1 MSYIKVIDSKKSKYD
16 QGSAVAL
23 IRRTRKN
30 LSVEHY
36 LVSCFHLFGLLA
48 RNIKQPCQQAVI
60 EHDGKVIANYKGIC
74 GSIAPLGTDT
84 WSFDVAFAK
93 VEPKN
98 LALARNAIPG
108 PVPTKILYYMDEL
121 PKTAIM
127 HSPRVKATDS
137 NDTESKITLS
147 NVCAKRGNQQIVSY
161 GPELNR
167 LQAVHRL
174 IVNYDGETMA
184 GDSGSPVLSDDG
196 DTLLGMHIAGNGSK
210 GYMLP
215 AVDFIQNANRFIP
228 EFKNDTLSLDL

>member
-1 MSYIKVIDSKKSKYD
+1 MSYIKVIDTAKKSKYD
-16 QGSAVAL
+16 QGSAVVL
-23 IRRTRKN
+23 IRRIRKN
-30 LSVEHY
+30 SPVEHY

-48 RNIKQPCQQAVI
+48 TNVKQPCQQATI
-60 EHDGKVIANYKGIC
+60 KHGGNVIAHYNDIC
-74 GSIAPLGTDT
+74 GGIAPLGTDT

-98 LALARNAIPG
+98 LDLARKAIPG

-127 HSPRVKATDS
+127 HSPRGKV
-137 NDTESKITLS
+137 TLS
-147 NVCAKRGNQQIVSY
+147 NVCAKRGNQQIVTY
-161 GPELNR
+161 GPELSR

-174 IVNYDGETMA
+174 IASYDGETMA

-196 DTLLGMHIAGNGSK
+196 ETLLGMHVAGNGSK

-228 EFKNDTLSLDL
+228 KFKNDILSLDL

>member
-1 MSYIKVIDSKKSKYD
+1 MSYIKVIDTAKKSKYD

-23 IRRTRKN
+23 IRRIRKN
-30 LSVEHY
+30 SPVEHY

-48 RNIKQPCQQAVI
+48 TNIKQPCQQAII
-60 EHDGKVIANYKGIC
+60 EHDGNVIAHYNGIC
-74 GSIAPLGTDT
+74 GSIAPLDTDT

-93 VEPKN
+93 IEPKN
-98 LALARNAIPG
+98 LGLARNAIPG

-121 PKTAIM
+121 PETAFM
-127 HSPRVKATDS
+127 HSPRG
-137 NDTESKITLS
+137 KITLS
-147 NVCAKRGNQQIVSY
+147 NVCAKRGNQQIVTY
-161 GPELNR
+161 GPELSH

-174 IVNYDGETMA
+174 VASYDGETKR
-184 GDSGSPVLSDDG
+184 GDSGSPVLSSDG
-196 DTLLGMHIAGNGSK
+196 KTLLGMHIAGDGNK

>member
-1 MSYIKVIDSKKSKYD
+1 MSYIDVINTQTKETDS
-16 QGSAVAL
+16 GSAVAL
-23 IRRTRKN
+23 VRCTGNIGDT
-30 LSVEHY
+30 EHY

-48 RNIKQPCQQAVI
+48 NNIEQPCQQATI
-60 EHDGKVIANYKGIC
+60 KHAGKVIASYTGIC
-74 GSIAPLGTDT
+74 GNIAPLGTDT

-93 VEPKN
+93 VEPQN
-98 LALARNAIPG
+98 LELARNAIPG

-127 HSPRVKATDS
+127 HSPRGKVTAPKNTAS
-137 NDTESKITLS
+137 AISLS

-167 LQAVHRL
+167 IQAVHRL
-174 IVNYDGETMA
+174 IASYDGETKR
-184 GDSGSPVLSDDG
+184 GDSGSPVLSSDG
-196 DTLLGMHIAGNGSK
+196 KTLLGMHIAGDGNK

-228 EFKNDTLSLDL
+228 KFKNDTLSLDL